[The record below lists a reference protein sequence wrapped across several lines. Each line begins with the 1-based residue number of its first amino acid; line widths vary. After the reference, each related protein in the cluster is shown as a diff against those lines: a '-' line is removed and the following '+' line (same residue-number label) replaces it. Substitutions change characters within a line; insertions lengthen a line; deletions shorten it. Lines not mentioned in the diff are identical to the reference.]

1 MSKIEEQEKLINEFQ
16 EQLDQKEEE
25 YEDLLGNYNEFK
37 IDTKLLSA
45 QVSDYANQIKDRDNE
60 IMQL

>member
-1 MSKIEEQEKLINEFQ
+1 MSKIEEQDKLINEFQ

-25 YEDLLGNYNEFK
+25 YEDLLANYNEFK

-60 IMQL
+60 VMRL